1 MKVARGRIDAELKN
15 ALTDLIDGI
24 KLDGASMGMGLRLLD
39 EAMADVATR
48 LSEIRRYTKKPLLAP
63 NVAHPCSHVVLNRFD
78 GSNPLCS
85 ATLCATTADLT
96 RIVKENHELTT
107 QANNM
112 IEVLSGRARP
122 PGPLPELNDP
132 HAATLIPAVQSL
144 VRREIVKSRSFLANQ
159 ASEYHKIDR
168 RWKRSLYQWEHN
180 RDISFRKTVGKKRQD
195 SQRSAVISRTSLF
208 TLDALRSMS
217 ESNMSCNKSF
227 PSISMDDN
235 RAPTR
240 ARKALRDEATENE
253 RVISDLL
260 ASSAKE
266 ARIERGVVNEE
277 DIPAILLVSALTRV
291 ENRLRDTG
299 QSCRHIPDPYKEKE
313 SSSRSS
319 LWSNLEKCVF
329 LDKFLQY
336 PKNFGK
342 IATFILRKNAC
353 DCAQLY
359 YNSKYA
365 IDYKALL
372 REHQQ
377 RRRGVR
383 ICWDVTAKAVQTFG
397 GQLEHDP
404 QCNIVWFRLPANSF
418 EISCEHTPAPKNPPS
433 AGIFATFE
441 EHLLVD
447 ERRATVVSKSPST
460 SGNQIKQR
468 NARSYCETSI
478 MQVQPPRDQNSTGS
492 VLKYQR
498 KTSFESVLS
507 TPNQRP
513 MEKDKITAASI
524 HPRSSQIHKKMP
536 HSNTGERFLAVNLA
550 RSTSKSNHKSDQL
563 MPALT
568 WPNIYQQGDF
578 PHRLETAGCTLSFLP
593 PRTTMSNDLCDQTS
607 LGRDF
612 ADLCVPAKKL
622 EMDISPMFYAIQ
634 AYGRSY
640 TIAKGMQ
647 HSLTTGEHAVK
658 QLATNF
664 LLSPSYPLIQGEAI
678 SRFFMT
684 STETGK
690 IMCHRKILSCGED
703 RRKLAYLFPSE
714 GRCYGVNKFSNQL
727 GLAYPGNA
735 TLKPLHHHGAMG
747 RWKVLRANAYSWQ
760 SSTTPNNVMSL
771 SVHGSSNW
779 NYVSGPSSSQI
790 ESCRLPH
797 EKINYTLLSS
807 CSSSSYYFSS
817 QFPVQ
822 QKQPDWWPR

>member
-1 MKVARGRIDAELKN
+1 
-15 ALTDLIDGI
+15 
-24 KLDGASMGMGLRLLD
+24 
-39 EAMADVATR
+39 
-48 LSEIRRYTKKPLLAP
+48 
-63 NVAHPCSHVVLNRFD
+63 
-78 GSNPLCS
+78 
-85 ATLCATTADLT
+85 
-96 RIVKENHELTT
+96 
-107 QANNM
+107 M

-122 PGPLPELNDP
+122 PGPLPELNDS

-144 VRREIVKSRSFLANQ
+144 VRREINKSRSFLANQ
-159 ASEYHKIDR
+159 ASEYLKIDR

-180 RDISFRKTVGKKRQD
+180 RDISFPKTVGKKRQD

-208 TLDALRSMS
+208 TLDALRSPS

-227 PSISMDDN
+227 PSIGMDDN

-299 QSCRHIPDPYKEKE
+299 KSCRHIPDPYKEKE

-404 QCNIVWFRLPANSF
+404 QCNIVWFRLPAHSF
-418 EISCEHTPAPKNPPS
+418 EISCEHTAPKNPPS
-433 AGIFATFE
+433 AGIFATFG
-441 EHLLVD
+441 EHLLAD

-492 VLKYQR
+492 VPKYQR

-524 HPRSSQIHKKMP
+524 HPRQ
-536 HSNTGERFLAVNLA
+536 
-550 RSTSKSNHKSDQL
+550 
-563 MPALT
+563 
-568 WPNIYQQGDF
+568 
-578 PHRLETAGCTLSFLP
+578 TLLP
-593 PRTTMSNDLCDQTS
+593 
-607 LGRDF
+607 
-612 ADLCVPAKKL
+612 
-622 EMDISPMFYAIQ
+622 E
-634 AYGRSY
+634 
-640 TIAKGMQ
+640 
-647 HSLTTGEHAVK
+647 
-658 QLATNF
+658 
-664 LLSPSYPLIQGEAI
+664 LSP
-678 SRFFMT
+678 
-684 STETGK
+684 
-690 IMCHRKILSCGED
+690 
-703 RRKLAYLFPSE
+703 
-714 GRCYGVNKFSNQL
+714 
-727 GLAYPGNA
+727 
-735 TLKPLHHHGAMG
+735 
-747 RWKVLRANAYSWQ
+747 
-760 SSTTPNNVMSL
+760 
-771 SVHGSSNW
+771 
-779 NYVSGPSSSQI
+779 
-790 ESCRLPH
+790 
-797 EKINYTLLSS
+797 
-807 CSSSSYYFSS
+807 
-817 QFPVQ
+817 PVV
-822 QKQPDWWPR
+822 